1 MSVRGWCKA
10 ESGMD
15 GMLRYKPAV
24 QANPDEPPPALGTP
38 YKWERKHVSLL
49 DNDAGGYTT

>member
-1 MSVRGWCKA
+1 MRQV
-10 ESGMD
+10 
-15 GMLRYKPAV
+15 LAV
-24 QANPDEPPPALGTP
+24 QANPDEIPPALGTP

>member
-1 MSVRGWCKA
+1 
-10 ESGMD
+10 MD
-15 GMLRYKPAV
+15 GMLRCKPAV

>member
-1 MSVRGWCKA
+1 MMRQICAAQV
-10 ESGMD
+10 
-15 GMLRYKPAV
+15 
-24 QANPDEPPPALGTP
+24 NPDEAPPTLGTP

>member
-1 MSVRGWCKA
+1 MCSMVRQ
-10 ESGMD
+10 
-15 GMLRYKPAV
+15 LRAA
-24 QANPDEPPPALGTP
+24 QANPDEAPPALGTP